1 MGPRPV
7 SNESRL
13 GAASASLR
21 PSKEDAGTGIAPEEA
36 RDTIPAKRFR
46 GNFRSKEST
55 ELREVR
61 LYTYSKRVPCLRCA
75 LRHPMLDTEDE
86 DDRAYFE
93 FEVQERWITSLPALV
108 GLTILSLF
116 NVWFAVEAFGL
127 RRIPLMDAAIANL
140 LVAFI
145 HNGYVVACR
154 VIFGADKF
162 WKLSCVRVEVTF
174 SFVKLAGAVLVLV
187 FVLLEK
193 KDLFS
198 LHMVSL
204 YWVLFVTALILPRS
218 ALILHSW
225 LACQR
230 LARRTVS
237 QKRKRYCSDGFDLDL
252 SYISERI
259 LAMSFPAQDLE
270 ARFRNPLPEVRS
282 FLNQHHPDHRVYN
295 LCREPDRRYD
305 EKSFHEV
312 STRICFYDHTPCPL
326 EQLLELVEDQHRYLS
341 SDTGRVVV
349 IHCKAG
355 KGRTGLVCTCLLLRE
370 GLEMTA
376 SEALSTYADRRTHN
390 HKGVTIPSQIR
401 YVQYYEQ
408 CLRERRLRKWE
419 TVYLERVCLENIVSP
434 GRCSRCSIQ
443 VQVLDVDRRLLSQS
457 AWTALSESI
466 EDEDSHS
473 EAESSHLQEGLLV
486 LELDGPELPA
496 DFHVILRARWEE
508 FCGCGRAET
517 VKLCSFWLNTGY
529 VTEEMR
535 LQMSELDFAKPTPPS
550 FDDYSVICCFHCCNP
565 MEAKTPFYE
574 VTEEEFERLWLS
586 GAVDGAS
593 EVEDEVYEISEEDFD
608 RLLKAGQL
616 QLARLEAMDNDA
628 SAVDIQARRPTK
640 RPRPRGVLP
649 DEVLVSSLP
658 TPLVLRPP
666 PLTAPSAPARR
677 SSEPAPRRRRPRT
690 VDGSETKKALT
701 GFRPLPAE
709 RTPRGEVAQR
719 TAAGSPA
726 RLLRSLRAS
735 ISGSV
740 VPLTEAEEQGEIRVA
755 RRLPANGRLPRI
767 SLPNTWEA
775 LRKSNSCSG
784 TDAGGESDMSSPS
797 PVLLPN
803 RSPATQAE

>member
-1 MGPRPV
+1 M
-7 SNESRL
+7 L
-13 GAASASLR
+13 
-21 PSKEDAGTGIAPEEA
+21 
-36 RDTIPAKRFR
+36 
-46 GNFRSKEST
+46 
-55 ELREVR
+55 VR
-61 LYTYSKRVPCLRCA
+61 
-75 LRHPMLDTEDE
+75 
-86 DDRAYFE
+86 
-93 FEVQERWITSLPALV
+93 I
-108 GLTILSLF
+108 
-116 NVWFAVEAFGL
+116 
-127 RRIPLMDAAIANL
+127 
-140 LVAFI
+140 
-145 HNGYVVACR
+145 
-154 VIFGADKF
+154 
-162 WKLSCVRVEVTF
+162 EVTL
-174 SFVKLAGAVLVLV
+174 SFVKLAGAVLVLA

-193 KDLFS
+193 KELFS
-198 LHMVSL
+198 LHMISL

-237 QKRKRYCSDGFDLDL
+237 QKRKRYCSDGFDLDPRQGREQLAKGRSGSCCIHTETRNFKDL

-341 SDTGRVVV
+341 SDTSHVVV

-355 KGRTGLVCTCLLLRE
+355 KGRTGLVCACLLLRE

-401 YVQYYEQ
+401 N
-408 CLRERRLRKWE
+408 LER
-419 TVYLERVCLENIVSP
+419 VYLERVCLENIV
-434 GRCSRCSIQ
+434 Q
-443 VQVLDVDRRLLSQS
+443 VFDVDRRLLLQS
-457 AWTALSESI
+457 AWAALSESI

-473 EAESSHLQEGLLV
+473 EAESSHLQDGSLV

-496 DFHVILRARWEE
+496 DLHLIVRARWEE

-529 VTEEMR
+529 VTGEMR
-535 LQMSELDFAKPTPPS
+535 LQMSELDVAKPTPPGL
-550 FDDYSVICCFHCCNP
+550 DDYSVICCFHCCNP
-565 MEAKTPFYE
+565 TQVPFPESAVAEAVPVASSAKTPFYE

-616 QLARLEAMDNDA
+616 QLARLEAMDSDA
-628 SAVDIQARRPTK
+628 SAMDIQARRPTK
-640 RPRPRGVLP
+640 RPRPRGALP

-690 VDGSETKKALT
+690 VDGSETKKAFT

-755 RRLPANGRLPRI
+755 RRLPVNGRLPRI
-767 SLPNTWEA
+767 SLPNTREA

-797 PVLLPN
+797 PVLLPS

>member
-1 MGPRPV
+1 MAGEAAVQVPLCGVGLCWQADDADLISDGLKVLCLSRPPHWRDGPPEVRREPSDESRCCYNHSRAAGDFRCCPDDYWAAFHQKAGWTSGAHRRNEAAERSEHLVPPPTSSASSKAGQCPGKTGRRLVYTRQRGSLRPRPPPARPDRRSGGPRC
-7 SNESRL
+7 SRPQAATKA

-36 RDTIPAKRFR
+36 R
-46 GNFRSKEST
+46 
-55 ELREVR
+55 
-61 LYTYSKRVPCLRCA
+61 
-75 LRHPMLDTEDE
+75 
-86 DDRAYFE
+86 
-93 FEVQERWITSLPALV
+93 
-108 GLTILSLF
+108 
-116 NVWFAVEAFGL
+116 
-127 RRIPLMDAAIANL
+127 
-140 LVAFI
+140 
-145 HNGYVVACR
+145 
-154 VIFGADKF
+154 
-162 WKLSCVRVEVTF
+162 
-174 SFVKLAGAVLVLV
+174 
-187 FVLLEK
+187 
-193 KDLFS
+193 
-198 LHMVSL
+198 
-204 YWVLFVTALILPRS
+204 
-218 ALILHSW
+218 
-225 LACQR
+225 
-230 LARRTVS
+230 
-237 QKRKRYCSDGFDLDL
+237 
-252 SYISERI
+252 
-259 LAMSFPAQDLE
+259 
-270 ARFRNPLPEVRS
+270 
-282 FLNQHHPDHRVYN
+282 
-295 LCREPDRRYD
+295 
-305 EKSFHEV
+305 
-312 STRICFYDHTPCPL
+312 
-326 EQLLELVEDQHRYLS
+326 
-341 SDTGRVVV
+341 
-349 IHCKAG
+349 
-355 KGRTGLVCTCLLLRE
+355 
-370 GLEMTA
+370 
-376 SEALSTYADRRTHN
+376 
-390 HKGVTIPSQIR
+390 
-401 YVQYYEQ
+401 
-408 CLRERRLRKWE
+408 
-419 TVYLERVCLENIVSP
+419 
-434 GRCSRCSIQ
+434 
-443 VQVLDVDRRLLSQS
+443 
-457 AWTALSESI
+457 
-466 EDEDSHS
+466 
-473 EAESSHLQEGLLV
+473 
-486 LELDGPELPA
+486 
-496 DFHVILRARWEE
+496 
-508 FCGCGRAET
+508 
-517 VKLCSFWLNTGY
+517 
-529 VTEEMR
+529 
-535 LQMSELDFAKPTPPS
+535 
-550 FDDYSVICCFHCCNP
+550 
-565 MEAKTPFYE
+565 AKTPFYE